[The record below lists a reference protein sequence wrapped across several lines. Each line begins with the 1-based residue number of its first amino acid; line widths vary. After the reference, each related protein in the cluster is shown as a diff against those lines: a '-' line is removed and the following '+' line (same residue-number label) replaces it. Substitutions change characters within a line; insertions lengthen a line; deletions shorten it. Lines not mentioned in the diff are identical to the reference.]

1 MRVLLL
7 SHTTGY
13 QLRAFNDAAERLGIE
28 LVFATDRCHRLDDPW
43 QDRAIPVRFH
53 DVDESLA
60 AIVARAADAP
70 IDGVLAVGD
79 RPVVLG
85 ARAAEALYLPWHSV
99 AGARASSD
107 KRRSRA
113 AIAAAGLPSPEYTV
127 LQLHSGEYRPSGTSL
142 TRGAPLEPPALAPP
156 AGAPAPRPVS
166 LAGASSLLQ
175 PPYPCVLKPVGMSG
189 SRGVIRADGP
199 DAFVAAFDRIRALLA
214 RVDVRSARA
223 GLEDEILIEQYIPGR
238 EYAVEGVLTRG
249 ELCVFA
255 VFDKPDPL
263 EGPFFEE
270 TIYVT
275 PSRLSS
281 DAQARIVDQVRR
293 ASEALGLWHGPIHA
307 ECRVTEDGTIYV
319 LEVAARPI
327 GGLCSRVFTFIDR
340 ERASSEGGSKAS
352 LEDVLMLHAVGRPIG
367 NYTREPAAAAV
378 MMIPIPTRG
387 MYRGVIGEADARA
400 VNGIT
405 DVRITAKVGQLLETL
420 PDAGSYLGF
429 IFAGGATAADAEQA
443 LRKAHATLAFSISK
457 DLLSTASG
465 R

>member
-43 QDRAIPVRFH
+43 QDRAIPVCFH

-127 LQLHSGEYRPSGTSL
+127 LAS
-142 TRGAPLEPPALAPP
+142 LEPPALAPP
-156 AGAPAPRPVS
+156 AGTPAPRSVS

-214 RVDVRSARA
+214 RADVRSARA

-307 ECRVTEDGTIYV
+307 ECRVTEEGTIYV

-400 VNGIT
+400 VNGVT
-405 DVRITAKVGQLLETL
+405 DVRITAKMGQLLETL

-429 IFAGGATAADAEQA
+429 IFARGVTAADAEEA
-443 LRKAHATLAFSISK
+443 VRKAHATLAFSISK
-457 DLLSTASG
+457 DLLSTASA
-465 R
+465 RQERSSA

>member
-85 ARAAEALYLPWHSV
+85 ARAAEALCLPWHSV

-127 LQLHSGEYRPSGTSL
+127 LAPPEPPSLAPSSGT
-142 TRGAPLEPPALAPP
+142 
-156 AGAPAPRPVS
+156 PAPRSVS

-214 RVDVRSARA
+214 RADVRSARA

-307 ECRVTEDGTIYV
+307 ECRVTEEGTIYV

-400 VNGIT
+400 VNGVT
-405 DVRITAKVGQLLETL
+405 DVRITAKMGQLLETL

-429 IFAGGATAADAEQA
+429 IFARGVTAADAEEA
-443 LRKAHATLAFSISK
+443 VRKAHAKLAFSISK
-457 DLLSTASG
+457 DLLSTASA
-465 R
+465 RQERSSA